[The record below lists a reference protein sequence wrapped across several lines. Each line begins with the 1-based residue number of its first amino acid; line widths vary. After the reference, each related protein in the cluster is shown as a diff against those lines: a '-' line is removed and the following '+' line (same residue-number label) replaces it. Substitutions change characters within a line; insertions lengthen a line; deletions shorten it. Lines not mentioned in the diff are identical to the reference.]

1 MADRITKAQRSHNMA
16 RVKNKNTAP
25 ELMVRKMLHRLGFR
39 FRLHRSNLPGNPDI
53 VLPRHH
59 KVVFVHGCFWHGHDC
74 PRGKRPSTR
83 QDFWNHKLEGNQRR
97 DKANQDKLKE
107 LGWKILVVWECQIRH
122 MDELEEYLL
131 SFMKDTQS

>member
-1 MADRITKAQRSHNMA
+1 MADRITKAQRSRNMA

-25 ELMVRKMLHRLGFR
+25 ELIVRKTLHRLGFR
-39 FRLHRSNLPGNPDI
+39 FRLYRSDLPGNPDI

-59 KVVFVHGCFWHGHDC
+59 KIVFVHGCFWHGHTC

-83 QDFWNHKLEGNQRR
+83 QDFWNRKLDGNQKR

-107 LGWKILVVWECQIRH
+107 LGWEILIVWECQVKNV
-122 MDELEEYLL
+122 DNLEKQLL
-131 SFMKDTQS
+131 DFMKDT

>member
-1 MADRITKAQRSHNMA
+1 MADRITKAQRSRNMA

-25 ELMVRKMLHRLGFR
+25 ELIVRKTLHRLGFR
-39 FRLHRSNLPGNPDI
+39 FRLHRSDLPGNPDI

-59 KVVFVHGCFWHGHDC
+59 KIVFVHGCFWHGHTC

-83 QDFWNHKLEGNQRR
+83 QDFWNRKLDGNQKR

-107 LGWKILVVWECQIRH
+107 LGWEILIVWECQVKNV
-122 MDELEEYLL
+122 DNLEKQLL
-131 SFMKDTQS
+131 DFMKDT